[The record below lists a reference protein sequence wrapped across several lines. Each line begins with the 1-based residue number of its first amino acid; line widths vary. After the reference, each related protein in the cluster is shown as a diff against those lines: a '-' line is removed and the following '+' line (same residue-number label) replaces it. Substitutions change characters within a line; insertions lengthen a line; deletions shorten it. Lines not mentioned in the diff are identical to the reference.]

1 MSECA
6 RCRQP
11 LDGEGRWNVTY
22 GGRAHQACQQ
32 RAVWPPRGG
41 EQVQF
46 QYNPIIALRK
56 MATREAFAGAEAQAH
71 IQALMEIVGR
81 DFAMPPPRPRRESLS
96 EHDRRA
102 RASSSST
109 APLALPTPSAAIM
122 SPVERKRR
130 QPPPPAPKDTPSPP
144 TKRPSELPATTQAS
158 KHQQPTTSNTIPSPR
173 PTRKGSQHAAIE
185 PAVIEPKREYQLQL
199 AVKAAGGTF
208 VVSQNVNKDEQQFRL
223 FVDGGE
229 RQFTDHKE
237 CEECL
242 LEMVAWARVTPREHT
257 KCKICGKRTKKGKA
271 EITSI
276 CTWWCRHDV
285 EVCFNCVPVVLRT
298 PLMTEHSNWG

>member
-1 MSECA
+1 M
-6 RCRQP
+6 
-11 LDGEGRWNVTY
+11 TY

-199 AVKAAGGTF
+199 AVKAAGGKYIVT
-208 VVSQNVNKDEQQFRL
+208 QNNTDQTRMSI
-223 FVDGGE
+223 DGEE
-229 RQFTDHKE
+229 RQFTDSKE

-242 LEMVAWARVTPREHT
+242 LEMVTWPNGSRRDHT
-257 KCKICGKRTKKGKA
+257 KCKICGKRTKRGKA

-276 CTWWCRHDV
+276 CTWR
-285 EVCFNCVPVVLRT
+285 
-298 PLMTEHSNWG
+298 S

>member
-1 MSECA
+1 
-6 RCRQP
+6 
-11 LDGEGRWNVTY
+11 VTY

-41 EQVQF
+41 VQQFQF
-46 QYNPIIALRK
+46 QYNPAIALRK

-173 PTRKGSQHAAIE
+173 PTRKASKPAE
-185 PAVIEPKREYQLQL
+185 PEPPPAIEPKREYQLQL
-199 AVKAAGGTF
+199 AVKAAGGKYIVT
-208 VVSQNVNKDEQQFRL
+208 QNNTDQTRMSI
-223 FVDGGE
+223 DGEE
-229 RQFTDHKE
+229 RQFADSNE

-242 LEMVAWARVTPREHT
+242 LEMVTWANGSRRDYT
-257 KCKICGKRTKKGKA
+257 KCKICGKRTKRGKA

-276 CTWWCRHDV
+276 CTWRCIHDV
-285 EVCFNCVPVVLRT
+285 EVCINCIPVVLRT
-298 PLMTEHSNWG
+298 PLTECIRTGDR